1 MIAPFGAGVALNP
14 GEICSQARAVGLI
27 IGAASCCDLD
37 MRHDGSRVC
46 LLISVALTW
55 RNGMKTGSQ
64 VAELV
69 GAIKKFAGP
78 ASEFH
83 FAKKEYDIQ
92 KAPLG
97 GDQWLQRH

>member
-1 MIAPFGAGVALNP
+1 MIHLDIHSRNLCYAGTAGMSVRC
-14 GEICSQARAVGLI
+14 GK
-27 IGAASCCDLD
+27 AAEKLAH
-37 MRHDGSRVC
+37 R
-46 LLISVALTW
+46 
-55 RNGMKTGSQ
+55 Q

-69 GAIKKFAGP
+69 GAIKTFAGP

-97 GDQWLQRH
+97 GTSGFRGI